1 VAIDNNYAI
10 WRAFENEYWPA
21 HYFIDAQGR
30 IRHHHFG
37 EGDYDGSER
46 VIQQLL
52 AEAGKTGVSSSI
64 VAVNASGAEAAPDT
78 QDAQSPETYVG
89 YMRAENFASPGG
101 AVPDARH
108 SYDLQALRLNEWGVA
123 GAWTV
128 GGESAVLD
136 DKGGSVAY
144 RFHARDLHLVMGP
157 GPNGS
162 PVRFRVTIDG
172 TAPGASHG
180 ADTDA
185 EGAGVVE
192 RQRLYQLIRQNGVV
206 ADHTFMIEFLDPG
219 VQVFAFTFG

>member
-1 VAIDNNYAI
+1 M
-10 WRAFENEYWPA
+10 
-21 HYFIDAQGR
+21 
-30 IRHHHFG
+30 
-37 EGDYDGSER
+37 
-46 VIQQLL
+46 IQQLL